1 MFATVRRTLTDSIFP
16 SPFLLH
22 VTGQKQR
29 IAISRILV
37 ANPRILL
44 LDEAT
49 SALDSESEL
58 VVQEA
63 LDNVL
68 AEHKRTTIVIAHRLS
83 TIRNADV
90 IAVVTGGRVVEKGTH
105 DELISLENG
114 HYRKLVESQSKRPS
128 GRTSRLSS
136 FVSSS
141 CESSYGS
148 LQELEV
154 LVNQAAISVL
164 GQETPHFNFKDVT
177 FSYPTRP
184 KRNVLDGFDLS
195 VRQGET
201 IALVGPSGGG
211 GYCFP

>member
-1 MFATVRRTLTDSIFP
+1 
-16 SPFLLH
+16 
-22 VTGQKQR
+22 
-29 IAISRILV
+29 
-37 ANPRILL
+37 
-44 LDEAT
+44 
-49 SALDSESEL
+49 

-68 AEHKRTTIVIAHRLS
+68 AKDKRTTIVIAHRLS

-105 DELISLENG
+105 DELMGIEIGG
-114 HYRKLVESQSKRPS
+114 HYRKLVESQSKRPTS
-128 GRTSRLSS
+128 RNSRLSS

-141 CESSYGS
+141 CERSYGS

-154 LVNQAAISVL
+154 LLNQATYAVA
-164 GQETPHFNFKDVT
+164 TPNVHFEFKNVT

-184 KRNVLDGFDLS
+184 NRNVLDGFDLS
-195 VRQGET
+195 IRQGET

-211 GYCFP
+211 KNSFPSFLFFSIRVFLMSRSLYFRCR

>member
-1 MFATVRRTLTDSIFP
+1 MFAGVWP
-16 SPFLLH
+16 SLNTHYPLSCPMA
-22 VTGQKQR
+22 GQKQR

-37 ANPRILL
+37 ANPYILL

-90 IAVVTGGRVVEKGTH
+90 IVVVAGGRVVEKGTH
-105 DELISLENG
+105 DELMALETG
-114 HYRKLVESQSKRPS
+114 HYRKLVESQTKRPS
-128 GRTSRLSS
+128 VRTSTSRLSS

-141 CESSYGS
+141 CENSYGS
-148 LQELEV
+148 VQELEV
-154 LVNQAAISVL
+154 LVNQAAIAVF
-164 GQETPHFNFKDVT
+164 GEDTPHFNFKDVN

-184 KRNVLDGFDLS
+184 KKNVLDGFDLS
-195 VRQGET
+195 IRKGET

-211 GYCFP
+211 AYCFS

>member
-1 MFATVRRTLTDSIFP
+1 M
-16 SPFLLH
+16 
-22 VTGQKQR
+22 
-29 IAISRILV
+29 
-37 ANPRILL
+37 
-44 LDEAT
+44 
-49 SALDSESEL
+49 
-58 VVQEA
+58 VQEA

-68 AEHKRTTIVIAHRLS
+68 AKNKRTTIVIAHRLS

-105 DELISLENG
+105 DELMGIETGG
-114 HYRKLVESQSKRPS
+114 HYRKLVESQSKRPTS
-128 GRTSRLSS
+128 RNSRLSS

-148 LQELEV
+148 LEELEV
-154 LVNQAAISVL
+154 LVNQATHAVL
-164 GQETPHFNFKDVT
+164 TPNVHFEFKDVT

-195 VRQGET
+195 IRQGET

-211 GYCFP
+211 KNCFSIIGFLFYPWFSHAVFALFSL